1 MKMQT
6 AIQIAGLV
14 QLSIAAANFLL
25 PSLLHYREN
34 LAKVSPIIRQ
44 IFVIHSLY
52 IVLALVGFAT
62 ISLVFPD
69 ELAGA
74 SALGRLISGLLAVF
88 WLTRVAIQLAY
99 YAPSVRRQHP
109 LGHAA
114 FTLAS
119 ISLGI
124 TYLLAALA

>member
-1 MKMQT
+1 MKT

-25 PSLLHYREN
+25 PSLLQYRKN

-52 IVLALVGFAT
+52 IVIVLVGFAI
-62 ISLVFPD
+62 ISLAFPN

-74 SALGRLISGLLAVF
+74 SPLGRLISSLLAAF

-99 YAPSVRRQHP
+99 YDPSIKRQHP